1 MRPIYNQK
9 LRNMKKVLLIAAL
22 TAVSFAGFAQDE
34 KGATKKFGFSVGVEA
49 ALPMGDFGD
58 SYGFGIGGTVQ
69 ADYNVNDKF
78 ALTLNTGYITYSGK
92 TIDLGIISIKNDALG
107 LIPVL
112 AGAKY
117 SFSENVYGSAQL
129 GVSIASGS
137 GSGSNFTYAPGVG
150 VKFSNFDVLVKYTG
164 ISATGGS
171 LNSIGLRAAY
181 NF

>member
-1 MRPIYNQK
+1 M
-9 LRNMKKVLLIAAL
+9 
-22 TAVSFAGFAQDE
+22 
-34 KGATKKFGFSVGVEA
+34 
-49 ALPMGDFGD
+49 DFGD

-69 ADYNVNDKF
+69 ADYNVKWQSLHWPWTLVTS
-78 ALTLNTGYITYSGK
+78 LTLVKPSIWVSF
-92 TIDLGIISIKNDALG
+92 SIKNDALG

-171 LNSIGLRAAY
+171 LNAIGLRAAY